1 MAALKLWS
9 DYGKENDEQFCNAR
23 YLVWVCQHVLFA
35 SHNDG
40 ASSLDELQ
48 SWQRAMEELVNNN
61 NGGGGE
67 EESDEMGGVMWEMLL
82 RSLALTP
89 DQLQS
94 AYRKALEYNPH
105 IRNIDDISY
114 CFVWPSFFKGV
125 VDEASD
131 NNRQGGGKSKR
142 RKGNHGN
149 KLAMQQSNLTNTA
162 WWPLLGYTITHAV
175 LSASSSKNNTL
186 QQKIHQLQSSIMD
199 SLPSLMGIPC
209 FDYVKRHALLSG
221 VVACILDVVG
231 GGLVFGSLSLDHE
244 GSGGGIRQ
252 GGGGIQHDILG
263 VGVDQIVDLL
273 LNQQGWVVIIC
284 LHIIVVG
291 LLRSILLLTHD
302 IITRS
307 FSITCFHPHSLLSP
321 RHQSLF
327 IVGQEGEYT
336 NCQSR

>member
-1 MAALKLWS
+1 MSSSLSSRRPVKRTHDSMSASKASSELMASLSSSLHQMLLNNPTAQPAAAATTPSQWLEDAMTKVGVSSNVAALKLWS

-48 SWQRAMEELVNNN
+48 SWQRAMEALVNNN

-175 LSASSSKNNTL
+175 LSASSSKNNTI
-186 QQKIHQLQSSIMD
+186 QQKIGDSKGSQPSSN
-199 SLPSLMGIPC
+199 
-209 FDYVKRHALLSG
+209 H
-221 VVACILDVVG
+221 
-231 GGLVFGSLSLDHE
+231 
-244 GSGGGIRQ
+244 
-252 GGGGIQHDILG
+252 
-263 VGVDQIVDLL
+263 
-273 LNQQGWVVIIC
+273 W
-284 LHIIVVG
+284 
-291 LLRSILLLTHD
+291 
-302 IITRS
+302 
-307 FSITCFHPHSLLSP
+307 
-321 RHQSLF
+321 
-327 IVGQEGEYT
+327 
-336 NCQSR
+336 